1 MLPRFPVTRDTLVG
15 EISTR
20 KFALISPE
28 EPATSVRRL
37 MRELRSRVAVVVDRR
52 NRLLGI
58 ITRGDILTISS
69 RKSNARA
76 KDLMREPT
84 VVLSYN
90 DKVVDAVKAMLRAD
104 EWYAPVVK
112 NDIVDSL
119 FGLEHAIQ
127 RMLDEGE
134 DELEKIPVADIMTRE
149 VETVSPDD
157 HVMSVWEKM
166 RELRYAGLP
175 VVDEKGR
182 LIGIVTQHDL
192 LAKGVVIARETTGG
206 PSRGAKIRDLMT
218 SAVEYVTVSDSAA
231 APAKLM
237 VYRGYGRIPVVE
249 SRKTRKLVGI
259 VDREDIV
266 RLLL

>member
-1 MLPRFPVTRDTLVG
+1 MLPGFPITRDTLVG

-20 KFALISPE
+20 KFALIPPE

-37 MRELRSRVAVVVDRR
+37 MRELRSRVAVVVDRK
-52 NRLLGI
+52 NKLMGI

-76 KDLMREPT
+76 KDLMREPP
-84 VVLSYN
+84 VVLSYT
-90 DKVVDAVKAMLRAD
+90 DKVIDAVKAMLKAD
-104 EWYAPVVK
+104 EWYAPF
-112 NDIVDSL
+112 DRDGIVDSL

-134 DELEKIPVADIMTRE
+134 DELEKIPVADIMTRD
-149 VETVSPDD
+149 VETISPDD

-192 LAKGVVIARETTGG
+192 LAKGVVIARETVGG
-206 PSRGAKIRDLMT
+206 PSKGAKIRDLMT
-218 SAVEYVTVSDSAA
+218 AAVEYVTISDSAA
-231 APAKLM
+231 EPARLM
-237 VYRGYGRIPVVE
+237 AHRGYGRIPVVE
-249 SRKTRKLVGI
+249 SRKTRKLIGI

>member
-1 MLPRFPVTRDTLVG
+1 MLSKFPVTRDTLVG

-20 KFALISPE
+20 KIVLVHPE

-52 NRLLGI
+52 NRLLGV

-76 KDLMREPT
+76 KDLMSEPS
-84 VVLSYN
+84 VILSYN
-90 DKVVDAVKAMLRAD
+90 DKVVDAIKAMLRVD
-104 EWYAPVVK
+104 EWYAPVLRDGV
-112 NDIVDSL
+112 VDSL

-134 DELEKIPVADIMTRE
+134 DDLEKIPVTEIMTRD
-149 VETVSPDD
+149 VETVSPED
-157 HVMSVWEKM
+157 HVTSVWEKM

-175 VVDEKGR
+175 VVDKRGR
-182 LIGIVTQHDL
+182 LVGIITQHDL
-192 LAKGVVIARETTGG
+192 LARGVVIARETAGG

-218 SAVEYVTVSDSAA
+218 AAVEYVTLKDTAVE
-231 APAKLM
+231 PARLM
-237 VYRGYGRIPVVE
+237 AYRGYGRIPVVND
-249 SRKTRKLVGI
+249 RKARKLVGI